1 MTLATAPGGGSTVT
15 DSASS
20 AAATGSSRRWRRQ
33 RRRPVLA
40 ALSVAVAVLV
50 LLPLVFLVLQAG
62 QAGWGEVRTLLFRS
76 LTWQLLRNTVEL
88 AVLVTAACTTIGVSA
103 AWVVE
108 RTNVPLRRVWAVLLV
123 LPFAIPDFVTG
134 YAWSSIFPSVHG
146 LWGAVLVMT
155 LGLYPLVFLPVA
167 AALRGADPAQ
177 EEVARSLGRG
187 RVRTFL
193 GVTLPSL
200 RPALLGGGLVVCL
213 TLFAEFGAFEILR
226 FQTFT
231 TTIFTEFQIGF
242 NGPAASALS
251 LALVALGLVA
261 LGAEGL
267 LSSGRGGRGR
277 ILAASRQASRMPA
290 RRRLGGWTAPA
301 LLGLTALAA
310 LALGLPAAVLTY
322 WMTQSHAT
330 TLPGVSMIAAAAHT
344 AAYSAAAAA
353 LATIL
358 ALPVALYTVR
368 RGGRVAAILQRSTL
382 VVQALP
388 GLVIALA
395 AVFYAIHYAPWVY
408 QTPELLVV
416 AYAILF
422 YPLAFVAVRASVVL
436 APPRLDE
443 VARSL
448 GRRPA
453 AVLVRV
459 TIPLIAPGL
468 AAAFCLVFLTA
479 VTELTATLILV
490 PTGVETLATQFW
502 AYQHDAS
509 YGAAA
514 PYAVALVAIAAI
526 PSYLIGRWFDR
537 LPSRR
542 STGTALTA
550 APLTGAASTETGA
563 GQ

>member
-1 MTLATAPGGGSTVT
+1 VTLATAPAGGSTVT
-15 DSASS
+15 ESATSS
-20 AAATGSSRRWRRQ
+20 AATGSRRSQRQ

-50 LLPLVFLVLQAG
+50 LLPLVFLILQAG
-62 QAGWGEVRTLLFRS
+62 QAGWGEVRTLLLRR
-76 LTWQLLRNTVEL
+76 LTWELLRNTVEL
-88 AVLVTAACTTIGVSA
+88 AVLVTAACTTIGVAA

-108 RTNVPLRRVWAVLLV
+108 RTNVPVRRVWAVLLV

-146 LWGAVLVMT
+146 LWGAALVMT

-187 RVRTFL
+187 RVHTFL
-193 GVTLPSL
+193 RVTLPSL

-213 TLFAEFGAFEILR
+213 TLFAEYGAFEILR

-231 TTIFTEFQIGF
+231 TTIFAEFQVGF

-251 LALVALGLVA
+251 LALVALGLIA

-267 LSSGRGGRGR
+267 LGSGRGGRGR
-277 ILAASRQASRMPA
+277 VSAASRQASRMPV
-290 RRRLGGWTAPA
+290 RRGLGRWTAPV
-301 LLGLTALAA
+301 LLALTALAA
-310 LALGLPAAVLTY
+310 LALGLPAAALTY

-330 TLPGVSMIAAAAHT
+330 TLPGVSILAAAAHT
-344 AAYSAAAAA
+344 AAYSAAAAV

-395 AVFYAIHYAPWVY
+395 AVFYAIQYAPWVY

-459 TIPLIAPGL
+459 TIPLIVPGL

-542 STGTALTA
+542 SGVAPTG
-550 APLTGAASTETGA
+550 TGA

>member
-1 MTLATAPGGGSTVT
+1 VTLATAPAGGSTVT

-20 AAATGSSRRWRRQ
+20 TVATGSSRRWQRQ

-88 AVLVTAACTTIGVSA
+88 AVLVTAACTTIGVAA
-103 AWVVE
+103 AWIVE

-177 EEVARSLGRG
+177 EEVARSLGHG
-187 RVRTFL
+187 RVRTFRR
-193 GVTLPSL
+193 VTLPSL

-261 LGAEGL
+261 LGTEGM

-277 ILAASRQASRMPA
+277 ISAASRQASRMPT
-290 RRRLGGWTAPA
+290 RRRLGGWTAPV
-301 LLGLTALAA
+301 LLALAA
-310 LALGLPAAVLTY
+310 LAGLALGLPAAVLTY

-353 LATIL
+353 LATVL

-368 RGGRVAAILQRSTL
+368 RGGRAAAILQRSTL

-459 TIPLIAPGL
+459 TIPLVAPGL

-542 STGTALTA
+542 STG
-550 APLTGAASTETGA
+550 APLTGAPSAEAEA
-563 GQ
+563 GR

>member
-1 MTLATAPGGGSTVT
+1 VTLATAPAGGSTVT

-20 AAATGSSRRWRRQ
+20 TVATGSSRRWQRQ

-50 LLPLVFLVLQAG
+50 LLPLVFLILQAG
-62 QAGWGEVRTLLFRS
+62 QAGWGEVRTLLFRR

-88 AVLVTAACTTIGVSA
+88 AVLVTAACMTIGVSA

-177 EEVARSLGRG
+177 EEVARSLGHG
-187 RVRTFL
+187 RIRTFL
-193 GVTLPSL
+193 RVTLPSL

-261 LGAEGL
+261 LGTEGL

-277 ILAASRQASRMPA
+277 ISAASRQASRMPT
-290 RRRLGGWTAPA
+290 RRRLGGWTAPVVLA
-301 LLGLTALAA
+301 LTALAA
-310 LALGLPAAVLTY
+310 LALGLPAAALTY
-322 WMTQSHAT
+322 WMTQSHNT
-330 TLPGVSMIAAAAHT
+330 TLPGVSMVAAAAHT

-542 STGTALTA
+542 STGA
-550 APLTGAASTETGA
+550 APTEAGAS
-563 GQ
+563 Q

>member
-1 MTLATAPGGGSTVT
+1 VSLATAPAGGSTVT

-20 AAATGSSRRWRRQ
+20 AVATGSSRRWQRQ

-40 ALSVAVAVLV
+40 TLSVAVAVLV

-88 AVLVTAACTTIGVSA
+88 AVLVTAACIAIGVST

-134 YAWSSIFPSVHG
+134 YAWSSIFPAVHG

-177 EEVARSLGRG
+177 EEVARSLGHG
-187 RVRTFL
+187 RIRTFAR
-193 GVTLPSL
+193 VTLPSL

-251 LALVALGLVA
+251 LALVALGLIA

-267 LSSGRGGRGR
+267 LGSGRGGRHSEGGR
-277 ILAASRQASRMPA
+277 VLAASRQASRMPI
-290 RRRLGGWTAPA
+290 RRRLGGWTAPVLIA
-301 LLGLTALAA
+301 LAALAA
-310 LALGLPAAVLTY
+310 LALGMPAAALTY
-322 WMTQSHAT
+322 WMTQSHQT
-330 TLPGVSMIAAAAHT
+330 TLPGVSMVAAAAHT

-490 PTGVETLATQFW
+490 PTGVQTLATQFW

-542 STGTALTA
+542 SIGTRA
-550 APLTGAASTETGA
+550 ADAEPSGTGADR
-563 GQ
+563 

>member
-1 MTLATAPGGGSTVT
+1 VSLATAPTGGSTVT
-15 DSASS
+15 DSGGS
-20 AAATGSSRRWRRQ
+20 AVATGSSRRWQRQ

-40 ALSVAVAVLV
+40 TLSIAVAVLV
-50 LLPLVFLVLQAG
+50 LLPLVFLVLQA
-62 QAGWGEVRTLLFRS
+62 QKAGWGEVRTLLFRS

-88 AVLVTAACTTIGVSA
+88 AVLVTAACIAIGVST

-108 RTNVPLRRVWAVLLV
+108 RTNVPFRAVWAVLLV

-177 EEVARSLGRG
+177 EEVARSLGHG
-187 RVRTFL
+187 RVRTFAR
-193 GVTLPSL
+193 VTLPSL

-251 LALVALGLVA
+251 LALVALGLIV

-267 LSSGRGGRGR
+267 LGSGRGGRHSEGGR
-277 ILAASRQASRMPA
+277 VLAATRQASRMPI
-290 RRRLGGWTAPA
+290 RRRLGGWTAPVLIA
-301 LLGLTALAA
+301 LAALAA
-310 LALGLPAAVLTY
+310 LALGMPAAALTY
-322 WMTQSHAT
+322 WMTQSHQT
-330 TLPGVSMIAAAAHT
+330 TLPGVSMVAAAAHT

-368 RGGRVAAILQRSTL
+368 RGGRAAAILQRSTL

-453 AVLVRV
+453 AVLLRV

-490 PTGVETLATQFW
+490 PTGVQTLATQFW

-542 STGTALTA
+542 STGAV
-550 APLTGAASTETGA
+550 PSGTGADR
-563 GQ
+563 

>member
-1 MTLATAPGGGSTVT
+1 MSLATAPAGGSTVT

-20 AAATGSSRRWRRQ
+20 AVATGSSRRWQRQ

-40 ALSVAVAVLV
+40 TLSVAVAVLV
-50 LLPLVFLVLQAG
+50 LLPLVFLVLQA
-62 QAGWGEVRTLLFRS
+62 QKAGWGEVRTLLFRS
-76 LTWQLLRNTVEL
+76 LTGQLLRNTVEL
-88 AVLVTAACTTIGVSA
+88 AVLVTAACIAIGVST

-108 RTNVPLRRVWAVLLV
+108 RTNVPLRRAWAVLLV

-155 LGLYPLVFLPVA
+155 LGLYPLVFLPAA

-177 EEVARSLGRG
+177 EEVARSLGHG

-193 GVTLPSL
+193 RVTLPSL

-213 TLFAEFGAFEILR
+213 TLFAEYGAFEILR

-231 TTIFTEFQIGF
+231 TTIFTEFKIGF

-251 LALVALGLVA
+251 LALVALGLIA
-261 LGAEGL
+261 LGADGL
-267 LSSGRGGRGR
+267 LGSGRGRRSEGGRV
-277 ILAASRQASRMPA
+277 LAASRQASRMPI
-290 RRRLGGWTAPA
+290 RRRLGAWTAPVLIA
-301 LLGLTALAA
+301 LAALAA
-310 LALGLPAAVLTY
+310 LALGMPAAALTY
-322 WMTQSHAT
+322 WMTQSHQT
-330 TLPGVSMIAAAAHT
+330 TLPGVSMVAAAAHT

-368 RGGRVAAILQRSTL
+368 RGGRAAAVLQRSTL

-453 AVLVRV
+453 AVLLRV

-490 PTGVETLATQFW
+490 PTGVQTLATQFW

-542 STGTALTA
+542 
-550 APLTGAASTETGA
+550 PTGA
-563 GQ
+563 GPSATGADQ

>member
-1 MTLATAPGGGSTVT
+1 MTLATAPAGGSTVT
-15 DSASS
+15 DSARSTVG
-20 AAATGSSRRWRRQ
+20 TGSSRRWQRR

-62 QAGWGEVRTLLFRS
+62 QAGWGEVRTLLFRR

-88 AVLVTAACTTIGVSA
+88 AVLVTAACTAIGVSA

-177 EEVARSLGRG
+177 EEVSRSLGLG
-187 RVRTFL
+187 RLRTFFR
-193 GVTLPSL
+193 VTLPAL
-200 RPALLGGGLVVCL
+200 RPALLGGGLIVCL

-277 ILAASRQASRMPA
+277 VSAASRQAGRMPT
-290 RRRLGGWTAPA
+290 RRRLGRWTAPVLA
-301 LLGLTALAA
+301 ALTALAA
-310 LALGLPAAVLTY
+310 LALGLPTAVLTY
-322 WMTQSHAT
+322 WMTQSHST
-330 TLPGVSMIAAAAHT
+330 TLPGVSMVAAAAHT

-353 LATIL
+353 LATLL

-368 RGGRVAAILQRSTL
+368 RGGRFAAILQRSTL

-408 QTPELLVV
+408 QTPELLVA

-422 YPLAFVAVRASVVL
+422 YPLALVAVRASVVL

-542 STGTALTA
+542 STGAPSTVAPSTGLGTA
-550 APLTGAASTETGA
+550 A
-563 GQ
+563 

>member
-1 MTLATAPGGGSTVT
+1 VTLATAPAGGSTVT
-15 DSASS
+15 DSATSS
-20 AAATGSSRRWRRQ
+20 AATGSSRRWQRQ

-50 LLPLVFLVLQAG
+50 LLPLVFLILQAG
-62 QAGWGEVRTLLFRS
+62 QAGWGEVRTLLFRR
-76 LTWQLLRNTVEL
+76 LTWELLRNTVEL
-88 AVLVTAACTTIGVSA
+88 AVLVTAACTTIGVAA

-155 LGLYPLVFLPVA
+155 LGLYPLVFLPAA

-177 EEVARSLGRG
+177 EEVARSLGHG
-187 RVRTFL
+187 RVHTFFR
-193 GVTLPSL
+193 VTLPSL

-267 LSSGRGGRGR
+267 LGSGRGGRGR
-277 ILAASRQASRMPA
+277 VSAASRQVSRMPM
-290 RRRLGGWTAPA
+290 RRRLGRWTAPVFVA
-301 LLGLTALAA
+301 LTALAA
-310 LALGLPAAVLTY
+310 LALGLPAAALTY

-330 TLPGVSMIAAAAHT
+330 TLPGVSMVAAAAHT

-453 AVLVRV
+453 AVLARV

-468 AAAFCLVFLTA
+468 AAACCLVFLTA

-542 STGTALTA
+542 SGVTPTG
-550 APLTGAASTETGA
+550 TGA

>member
-1 MTLATAPGGGSTVT
+1 
-15 DSASS
+15 
-20 AAATGSSRRWRRQ
+20 
-33 RRRPVLA
+33 VLA

-50 LLPLVFLVLQAG
+50 LLPLVFLILQAG
-62 QAGWGEVRTLLFRS
+62 QAGWGEVRTLLFRG

-88 AVLVTAACTTIGVSA
+88 AVLVTTACTAIGLAA

-108 RTNVPLRRVWAVLLV
+108 RTNVPLRQMWAVLLV

-177 EEVARSLGRG
+177 EEVARSLGHG
-187 RVRTFL
+187 RIRTFAR
-193 GVTLPSL
+193 VTLPSL

-213 TLFAEFGAFEILR
+213 TLLAEYGAFEILR

-231 TTIFTEFQIGF
+231 TTIFTEFQVGF

-251 LALVALGLVA
+251 LALVTLGLIALGT
-261 LGAEGL
+261 EGL
-267 LSSGRGGRGR
+267 LASGRGGRVST
-277 ILAASRQASRMPA
+277 ASRQASRMPI
-290 RRRLGGWTAPA
+290 RRRLGRWTAPA
-301 LLGLTALAA
+301 LLALTALAA
-310 LALGLPAAVLTY
+310 LALGLPAAALTY
-322 WMTQSHAT
+322 WMTQSHNT
-330 TLPGVSMIAAAAHT
+330 TLPGVSMVAAAAHT

-436 APPRLDE
+436 APPRFDE

-542 STGTALTA
+542 SPGVSSTGT
-550 APLTGAASTETGA
+550 GADR
-563 GQ
+563 

>member
-1 MTLATAPGGGSTVT
+1 
-15 DSASS
+15 
-20 AAATGSSRRWRRQ
+20 
-33 RRRPVLA
+33 
-40 ALSVAVAVLV
+40 
-50 LLPLVFLVLQAG
+50 
-62 QAGWGEVRTLLFRS
+62 
-76 LTWQLLRNTVEL
+76 
-88 AVLVTAACTTIGVSA
+88 
-103 AWVVE
+103 
-108 RTNVPLRRVWAVLLV
+108 
-123 LPFAIPDFVTG
+123 
-134 YAWSSIFPSVHG
+134 
-146 LWGAVLVMT
+146 
-155 LGLYPLVFLPVA
+155 
-167 AALRGADPAQ
+167 
-177 EEVARSLGRG
+177 
-187 RVRTFL
+187 
-193 GVTLPSL
+193 
-200 RPALLGGGLVVCL
+200 
-213 TLFAEFGAFEILR
+213 
-226 FQTFT
+226 
-231 TTIFTEFQIGF
+231 
-242 NGPAASALS
+242 
-251 LALVALGLVA
+251 
-261 LGAEGL
+261 
-267 LSSGRGGRGR
+267 
-277 ILAASRQASRMPA
+277 MPT
-290 RRRLGGWTAPA
+290 RRRLGGWTAPVVLA
-301 LLGLTALAA
+301 LTALAA
-310 LALGLPAAVLTY
+310 LALGLPAAALTY
-322 WMTQSHAT
+322 WMTQSHNT
-330 TLPGVSMIAAAAHT
+330 TLPGVSMVAAAAHT

-542 STGTALTA
+542 STGA
-550 APLTGAASTETGA
+550 APTEAGAS
-563 GQ
+563 Q